1 MSYHQVMDGILHG
14 IGMTHGIGIHGG
26 RRGHGRGA
34 GAHPGRG
41 GRHGL
46 GPGAGDPHGPGV
58 IPVGAG
64 DRRGDIPAG
73 EVVWHGVLPT
83 MLPTVAV
90 PGKAYVT
97 DTPVSPI
104 IHVQALAEP
113 MGTIEFLLAR

>member
-1 MSYHQVMDGILHG
+1 MGAVVVMVV
-14 IGMTHGIGIHGG
+14 
-26 RRGHGRGA
+26 
-34 GAHPGRG
+34 
-41 GRHGL
+41 GL
-46 GPGAGDPHGPGV
+46 GPILVVGAVMVLVLGAGDPHGPGV